1 MLRLL
6 LTNSVIIS
14 VLALQLPIASAQ
26 ENAVY
31 EDQLTQGQ
39 TDWVSQTSDTLHSQY
54 QPRNPGTLF
63 QWSSSNETTGGPDL
77 SEALVTDRPDF
88 TEASVTVGR
97 NVAQIEF
104 GYTYTQDNEG
114 GDTRS
119 HSIGEPLLRY
129 GIFADW
135 LELRLAIFPVQE
147 RTPRAG
153 GGRGTT
159 TGTEDLYV
167 GFKIA
172 LTGQDGVL
180 PEMALMPQMTIPTG
194 SNAFTDES
202 ALAGVNWL
210 YSWALS
216 DDWNLAGS
224 SQFNRA
230 RDDTSEYYIEFA
242 QSVALGTG
250 LTDELSVYGE
260 WYAFF
265 PSGADTARVQHYLNG
280 GFAYLI
286 SNDIQWD
293 IRVGTGLTTASDDF
307 FCGTGLS
314 IRFH

>member
-1 MLRLL
+1 MLKSLL
-6 LTNSVIIS
+6 ANTAIIS
-14 VLALQLPIASAQ
+14 VLALQLPIVHAQ
-26 ENAVY
+26 ETVAY
-31 EDQLTQGQ
+31 EDHLAQGQ
-39 TDWVSQTSDTLHSQY
+39 SDWVTQASDTLHSQY
-54 QPRNPGTLF
+54 QPGGAGTLF
-63 QWSSSNETTGGPDL
+63 QWSSSSERTGGPDL
-77 SEALVTDRPDF
+77 SEPLITDRPDF

-97 NVAQIEF
+97 NVAQLEF
-104 GYTYTQDNEG
+104 GYTYTEDDDG
-114 GDTRS
+114 GYSRS

-135 LELRLAIFPVQE
+135 LELRVAIFPVQE
-147 RTPRAG
+147 RTTTG
-153 GGRGTT
+153 GTRSTT
-159 TGTEDLYV
+159 TGTEDVYL

-172 LTGQDGVL
+172 LTGQDCAL
-180 PEMALMPQMTIPTG
+180 PEMAIIPQMTVPIG

-210 YSWALS
+210 YAWELS
-216 DDWNLAGS
+216 EDWSLGGS
-224 SQFNRA
+224 TQFNRA
-230 RDDTSEYYIEFA
+230 RDDANEYYIEFA
-242 QSVALGTG
+242 QSATIVRGITE
-250 LTDELSVYGE
+250 ELSAYTE

-265 PSGADTARVQHYLNG
+265 PSGADTARVQHYVNG